1 MAFDGTLA
9 GLRPDPV
16 ARRPAIS
23 GWFAVGIATLMGL
36 SLFGFA
42 FPNSA
47 RTLLEWFPLLATGFG
62 VNVALTLIAVSAAS
76 LAGTLIGLAELS
88 PRRWLRWPAA
98 LYVTVFRNAPYLVV
112 VFAASY
118 TIPFE
123 FRVLGT
129 TIPFPDWLKVAIGL
143 ALPAG
148 GHIAELVRGAVQSIP
163 ATQWEAAA
171 AIGFSRW
178 QTLAWI
184 ILPQSFR
191 RILPPWTNLC
201 ASVAMNSALAA
212 LVGVQDLLHT
222 ANDASTAVRRTE
234 FTIAI
239 YLLIL
244 LWFFLF
250 CYPLSRTTR
259 YLERRFSQG

>member
-1 MAFDGTLA
+1 MAYDGTLA
-9 GLRPDPV
+9 GLRPDT
-16 ARRPAIS
+16 ALRHSEWS
-23 GWFAVGIATLMGL
+23 GWLVVGIVTIAGL
-36 SLFGFA
+36 ALLGLG

-47 RTLLEWFPLLATGFG
+47 RALREWFPLLAEGFG
-62 VNVALTLIAVSAAS
+62 VNVVLTLIAVVTAS
-76 LAGTLIGLAELS
+76 LGGVLIGLGELS
-88 PRRWLRWPAA
+88 PHRWLNWPAT

-123 FRVLGT
+123 IHMFGATV
-129 TIPFPDWLKVAIGL
+129 PFPDWLKATIGL
-143 ALPAG
+143 ALPAS

-171 AIGFSRW
+171 VLGFSRW

-184 ILPQSFR
+184 IVPQSVR
-191 RILPPWTNLC
+191 RVLPPWTNLC

-212 LVGVQDLLHT
+212 LVGVPELLHT

-234 FTIAI
+234 FTVAI

-244 LWFFLF
+244 QWFFLF
-250 CYPLSRTTR
+250 CYPLSWTTR
-259 YLERRFSQG
+259 YLERRLAQV

>member
-1 MAFDGTLA
+1 MAYDGTLA
-9 GLRPDPV
+9 GLRTNPAV
-16 ARRPAIS
+16 RRSALS
-23 GWFAVGIATLMGL
+23 GWVVVGMATLVGL
-36 SLFGFA
+36 ALFALG

-47 RTLLEWFPLLATGFG
+47 RTLVEWLPLLAKGFG
-62 VNVALTLIAVSAAS
+62 VNVVLTLIAVATAS
-76 LAGTLIGLAELS
+76 LGGTLIGLVELS
-88 PRRWLRWPAA
+88 QHRWLRWPAM

-118 TIPFE
+118 ALPFE
-123 FRVLGT
+123 IHVFGA
-129 TIPFPDWLKVAIGL
+129 TIPFPDWLKAAIGL

-148 GHIAELVRGAVQSIP
+148 GHVAELVRGAVQSIP

-171 AIGFSRW
+171 ALGFSRW
-178 QTLAWI
+178 RTLAWI

-201 ASVAMNSALAA
+201 ASVAMNSALAS
-212 LVGVQDLLHT
+212 LVGVPDLLHT
-222 ANDASTAVRRTE
+222 ANDASTAVRHIE

-244 LWFFLF
+244 QWFFLF
-250 CYPLSRTTR
+250 CYPLSWTTR
-259 YLERRFSQG
+259 YLERRYSQA